1 MKQKIKDLRLNIT
14 FSAIVSI
21 VIGILL
27 LAFPDKSLV
36 TISRVISSV
45 IIISGV
51 SIIISQ
57 IAVSKKNYLGVTVG
71 FMLALVGVWM
81 FTEPGAI
88 ASIIPIAIGV
98 ILVVHGV
105 QDIGMAFESL
115 RAKLP
120 RTWLTFLLAIINILM
135 GVICIVRAFNVL
147 EFAIRVIGIMLIFD
161 GLVDIGIVHK
171 VRKVSKESSD
181 IIDGT
186 IISEEDI

>member
-81 FTEPGAI
+81 FTEPGG
-88 ASIIPIAIGV
+88 IG
-98 ILVVHGV
+98 GWK
-105 QDIGMAFESL
+105 DICYG
-115 RAKLP
+115 
-120 RTWLTFLLAIINILM
+120 
-135 GVICIVRAFNVL
+135 
-147 EFAIRVIGIMLIFD
+147 
-161 GLVDIGIVHK
+161 
-171 VRKVSKESSD
+171 SKSSM
-181 IIDGT
+181 
-186 IISEEDI
+186 